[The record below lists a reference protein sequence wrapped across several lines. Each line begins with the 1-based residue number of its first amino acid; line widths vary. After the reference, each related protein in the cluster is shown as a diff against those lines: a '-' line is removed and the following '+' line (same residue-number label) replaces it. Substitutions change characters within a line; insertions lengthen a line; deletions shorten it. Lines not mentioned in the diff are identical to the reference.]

1 MASESPG
8 IGKHYLRYSSANI
21 LVLLAGLVSFPIMTR
36 LLDNTQYGILGY
48 YDTWVL
54 MAVAIAKLGAQHSI
68 LRFYPHGGDST
79 AVRAFATNLFYLPLL
94 VSLVLWVLT
103 GTGIVVTDWFV
114 GATQSPVFWM
124 AMLMIP
130 AMVYSSLVE
139 TVLRATERS
148 RTVMFTRIAW
158 RYLQL
163 LLMVGAVVAI
173 QHTALVAYA
182 GKLVSALLGI
192 AFYVFWAH
200 RNLGFSRQ
208 ALDPGSLK
216 QSMAFGMPLVA
227 TEMLSVALV
236 SVDRLM
242 LKGLS
247 GDFAVVGIYS
257 IGAGLAMQVHMFMN
271 LTVFESFTP
280 MANRLFVTE
289 NAAAVRALK
298 LKMLLPM
305 TYAAVGI
312 SIALLC
318 LGTDVIIALSGAGKA
333 ASGPVFAVI
342 GATNAVLPV
351 MLVCGYGL
359 MLEKRTR
366 TVFALGC
373 TTVLLNTALNFVLIP
388 RYGFMGASYATVASS
403 FVAGIGHCMLV
414 SPTLR
419 QLPDRRTLAVAG
431 VAAVVAAICAWGSL
445 HLGLRPGWQRLIGA
459 GLLIGGPYLATLLLL
474 DPRLRAMLPMG
485 RKAPQGTG
493 ESLAG

>member
-1 MASESPG
+1 MASDSPG
-8 IGKHYLRYSSANI
+8 IGRHYLRYSSANI

-68 LRFYPHGGDST
+68 LRFYPHGGDSAELRT
-79 AVRAFATNLFYLPLL
+79 FSTNLFYLPLL
-94 VSLVLWVLT
+94 VSLALWALT
-103 GTGIVVTDWFV
+103 GVGIVVTDWFV

-124 AMLMIP
+124 AMLMTP
-130 AMVYSSLVE
+130 VMVYSSLVE

-148 RTVMFTRIAW
+148 RTVMITRVIW

-163 LLMVGAVVAI
+163 AMMVGAVVAI
-173 QHTALVAYA
+173 QHTALAAYA
-182 GKLVSALLGI
+182 GKLAAALIGI
-192 AFYVFWAH
+192 AFYVVWAQRH
-200 RNLGFSRQ
+200 LGFSRQ
-208 ALDPGSLK
+208 ALDPGSLR

-280 MANRLFVTE
+280 MANRLFVTDS
-289 NAAAVRALK
+289 AAAVRALK
-298 LKMLLPM
+298 QKMLLPM
-305 TYAAVGI
+305 TYAAVGVAI
-312 SIALLC
+312 LLLC
-318 LGTDVIIALSGAGKA
+318 LGTDVIVALSGAGKA
-333 ASGPVFAVI
+333 ASGPVFAII
-342 GATNAVLPV
+342 GATNAILPV

-366 TVFALGC
+366 TVFVLGC
-373 TTVLLNTALNFVLIP
+373 ATVLLNTGLNFLLIP
-388 RYGFMGASYATVASS
+388 AYGVMGASFATVVSS
-403 FVAGIGHCMLV
+403 FVAGIGHCALV
-414 SPTLR
+414 SPALR
-419 QLPDRRTLAVAG
+419 QLPDRRTLAIAG
-431 VAAVVAAICAWGSL
+431 VAAVVAAAGAWAAL
-445 HLGLRPGWQRLIGA
+445 HIGLRPGWQRLIVA
-459 GLLIGGPYLATLLLL
+459 GMMIGGPYLATLLLL
-474 DPRLRAMLPMG
+474 DPRLRAMVPLR
-485 RKAPQGTG
+485 RKTAPGTG
-493 ESLAG
+493 ESLVG